1 MTELEKFLSQQSTK
15 SLLTQKQY
23 KNQYTKL
30 FNLLGKNIADS
41 SQELIIQELDEIENS
56 NSNQALLNIAIMV
69 RKMENLGVDKL
80 LKKRENNKKNIMED
94 IKEKN
99 VLLESSLPSY
109 EDINEYMNHLF
120 KIKNFEDF
128 VINYLLINFNTRNE
142 DLGFKMV
149 SKIADT
155 KDKDHNYMLVSH
167 AGKITFIRN
176 NYKTANTQGTKI
188 NEIDD
193 KRFKTAIRALM
204 KDNKGNYLIDPDSVG
219 YKVKKATLNK
229 VGETNYNKIIVN
241 HFRNDFSKLSK
252 ISKNRGTNLETIK
265 EYYDIQE
272 Q

>member
-1 MTELEKFLSQQSTK
+1 MAELEKFLSQQSTK

-23 KNQYTKL
+23 KNQYNKL
-30 FNLLGKNIADS
+30 FKILGKNIADS
-41 SQELIIQELDEIENS
+41 SQELIIKELDEIENS

-204 KDNKGNYLIDPDSVG
+204 KDNKGNYLIKPDSVG
-219 YKVKKATLNK
+219 YMVKKATLNK